1 MDDTRPRRSLLYLP
15 ASNPRAI
22 AKARALACD
31 VVILDLED
39 SVAPEA
45 KEAARA
51 EAVAAA
57 AAGGWGAREV
67 AIRVNG
73 LSTPWAEAD
82 FRAVAAS
89 AADVL
94 VVPKIADAADA
105 ARAVALAG
113 GKPVWPLIETPQAVL
128 SAAAIAATSGIHGL
142 VAGFAD
148 LAKDLRLKVGRGREP
163 LFHAMS
169 QIVTA
174 ARAAAILAF
183 DGVFVDIADTEGL
196 AAEAAQAR
204 AFGFDG
210 KTCIHP
216 SQLAAVNAAFSP
228 APEEVADARG
238 LLEAHA
244 EAMRQ
249 GRAVATFRGRMVEV
263 LHVVE
268 ARRTLALAER
278 LAATAPEAA
287 SG

>member
-82 FRAVAAS
+82 FHAVAAS

-263 LHVVE
+263 LHVAE

>member
-163 LFHAMS
+163 LLHAMS